1 MDVVIVTDIFGVCE
15 STDKL
20 IAALKSAAYKLHLV
34 DPYDGE
40 RYAFKN
46 ENEAYSAFI
55 EHCSHEKYLSLTQNA
70 IEQINP
76 AMVIGFSAGANA
88 VWRLCD
94 LPVAMDKKLI
104 CFYPTRIHQYLALE
118 VKAFVDVIFPL
129 QEASFDVREI
139 AQVID
144 CKENVSQQIMPFN
157 HGFMNDRSQAFNK
170 EAEKL
175 GFELIQYMLKKP

>member
-1 MDVVIVTDIFGVCE
+1 MDVLIVTDIFGVCE

-20 IAALKSAAYKLHLV
+20 IAGLKSTENKLHLV

-40 RYAFKN
+40 RHAFKN

-55 EHCSHEKYLSLTQNA
+55 EHCGHEKYLSLAQNA

-94 LPVAMDKKLI
+94 LPVAMSKKLI
-104 CFYPTRIHQYLALE
+104 CFYPTRIQQYLALE
-118 VKAFVDVIFPL
+118 AKACVEVIFPL

-144 CKENVSQQIMPFN
+144 CKNNVSQQIMPFD
-157 HGFMNDRSQAFNK
+157 HGFMNNRSQAFNK

-175 GFELIQYMLKKP
+175 GFELIQTILKKP